1 VPWLAILALTCLLG
15 AVIHQLG
22 HYLAGTLFKQRLQRV
37 VVGPI
42 EMARGARGWTIRLVR
57 MRFGGMV
64 EQAPSSFARLR
75 LQEAACAAGGP
86 LASLL
91 SGLAFV
97 FLALHS
103 HRPPAFWLWAFS
115 VGCSLVGV
123 LSLVPIQWAMGDSDG
138 YKLRQAIRRGTP
150 FEWTAR
156 SHATALRVR
165 DYPRD
170 LVLRF
175 ADGPTDPGYRRASY
189 YLAYIHFLDS
199 GDSEKAGQY
208 LDRLM
213 ADWTAGDA
221 PEYALEAAYFYALH
235 ANDLN
240 TARKWLAL
248 EARDVEPWVRLRAQA
263 AIERAANNQE
273 KARMLIDEA
282 LTALRSAPACGAYEY
297 EIDRLEAL

>member
-1 VPWLAILALTCLLG
+1 MDSTASPYTPGRDSELG
-15 AVIHQLG
+15 AIH
-22 HYLAGTLFKQRLQRV
+22 LFPFQAATGDL
-37 VVGPI
+37 
-42 EMARGARGWTIRLVR
+42 RGRWSCCVFTGLV
-57 MRFGGMV
+57 
-64 EQAPSSFARLR
+64 
-75 LQEAACAAGGP
+75 
-86 LASLL
+86 
-91 SGLAFV
+91 FV
-97 FLALHS
+97 FLSLHAKAG
-103 HRPPAFWLWAFS
+103 PAFWIWVFSAYFAAVDAFN
-115 VGCSLVGV
+115 
-123 LSLVPIQWAMGDSDG
+123 LVPFLTKTASSDG
-138 YKLRQAIRRGTP
+138 YKIWQAIRGGAAFDWVIRDLLTASSNATP
-150 FEWTAR
+150 
-156 SHATALRVR
+156 LRVR
-165 DYPRD
+165 DWLRD
-170 LVLRF
+170 VVARLAEVP
-175 ADGPTDPGYRRASY
+175 ADPAVRRYNY